1 MKNKVKLELTTVA
14 KIVKKNYCPCL
25 PLLQKVHRAT
35 KTIRIQGLIQHTEVL
50 ILIDSSSSCTFVSE
64 ALVQSLKLPTVDI
77 PATQVKMANGGLL
90 RSTRKV
96 NQLTWWAQGHTFS
109 TEARVLALGCYDII
123 LGIDWLEQHSPMWVH
138 WKRKRMRFSH
148 HGKRITLSGVKD
160 NTTHCKKITVK
171 KAQGPDQKE
180 RGSTNCPIGTT

>member
-1 MKNKVKLELTTVA
+1 M
-14 KIVKKNYCPCL
+14 
-25 PLLQKVHRAT
+25 
-35 KTIRIQGLIQHTEVL
+35 
-50 ILIDSSSSCTFVSE
+50 
-64 ALVQSLKLPTVDI
+64 QSLKLPTVDI

-148 HGKRITLSGVKD
+148 QGKRITLSGVKD

-171 KAQGPDQKE
+171 KLKGLIRKRGVAQIVQLGPHDETQTKSAE
-180 RGSTNCPIGTT
+180 VPPEL